1 MQRTGSLI
9 SAPQSFQEYASEMNL
24 GNNRTAQYISIN
36 SFSDLHN
43 SLLGSGYMVLRLGS
57 PQGSKHTHFSLVKV
71 ENDWNDFFFVDKTIF
86 NEVEPSVFTPI
97 VSDKNLLSFKLFPK
111 LTETSLV
118 NLALA
123 TGLLAEALNIDKEK
137 EQLIPATGQS
147 TFTFDFQPLSQN
159 KKKLTHN
166 KGQVEIDSIFTG
178 MRNGKECLF
187 VMEAKTSNDLESLA
201 KHKLFY
207 PLLSIAPQLPEGME
221 IVPVYLR
228 AVRNKDS
235 IEFNVAECIN
245 PILNGE
251 FCALTEL
258 EVSKVSRY
266 SLFGYH

>member
-1 MQRTGSLI
+1 
-9 SAPQSFQEYASEMNL
+9 
-24 GNNRTAQYISIN
+24 
-36 SFSDLHN
+36 
-43 SLLGSGYMVLRLGS
+43 
-57 PQGSKHTHFSLVKV
+57 
-71 ENDWNDFFFVDKTIF
+71 
-86 NEVEPSVFTPI
+86 
-97 VSDKNLLSFKLFPK
+97 
-111 LTETSLV
+111 
-118 NLALA
+118 
-123 TGLLAEALNIDKEK
+123 
-137 EQLIPATGQS
+137 
-147 TFTFDFQPLSQN
+147 
-159 KKKLTHN
+159 
-166 KGQVEIDSIFTG
+166 

-228 AVRNKDS
+228 AVRNIDS